1 MLKSDSERL
10 REIRIA
16 AAADDDDKNDDNNN
30 NNNNRRDSPIGV
42 SRLRGFMA
50 LVGVTEN
57 IRYEWI
63 LIGVD

>member
-10 REIRIA
+10 QEIRINDG
-16 AAADDDDKNDDNNN
+16 DDDDDDD
-30 NNNNRRDSPIGV
+30 DSPIGV

-57 IRYEWI
+57 IRYEWR
-63 LIGVD
+63 LIVVD

>member
-10 REIRIA
+10 QEIRINDGDDEA
-16 AAADDDDKNDDNNN
+16 AAA
-30 NNNNRRDSPIGV
+30 DSPIGV
-42 SRLRGFMA
+42 SRLRGFLA

-63 LIGVD
+63 LIVVD